1 MSTDTE
7 QETDQDKDPREFN
20 VIVNGRSETVTS
32 KELTFHDVVAL
43 SGLPTGDDK
52 AFIVTYRRG
61 HGNKPDGSMVE
72 GGDPVKVKEGM
83 IFNVESTNRS

>member
-1 MSTDTE
+1 MNTETE
-7 QETDQDKDPREFN
+7 QEKDQDKDPREFN
-20 VIVNGRSETVTS
+20 VIVNGRRETVTS
-32 KELTFHDVVAL
+32 KELTFHGVVAL
-43 SGLPTGDDK
+43 SGLPTGDDT